1 MEPKQKMPLH
11 TMLFRLS
18 QTQRKQLFDANNP
31 TCLTSGQPKILRYLR
46 HNGWKSQSEIAQNC
60 SIEAPT
66 ASRLIESLLR
76 DKLVQRKDNEN
87 DKRSYLISITQK
99 GMEQMQCWDEYA
111 EKFEQVL
118 FDGFTSDELV
128 QLREWFNRMYVN
140 MCGRSLDE

>member
-18 QTQRKQLFDANNP
+18 QAQRKQLFDANNP

-60 SIEAPT
+60 SIEPPT

-76 DKLVQRKDNEN
+76 EKLIQRKDNEH
-87 DKRSYLISITQK
+87 DKRSYLIAITQK
-99 GMEQMQCWDEYA
+99 GIEQMERWDDYA
-111 EKFEQVL
+111 QKFEHVL
-118 FDGFTSDELV
+118 FDGMSPADLD
-128 QLREWFNRMYVN
+128 QLRVWFNQMYIN
-140 MCGRSLDE
+140 MTGRPLDE